1 MSLLMMVVSLM
12 LAAVVVVAIGNKVG
26 LPWPVLLTVLAAGAI
41 FLPDLPSIHIP
52 AELILPIFLP
62 PLLWAMARRTSWGV
76 IKTQWFSIV
85 MLSVLLVLV
94 STAIGAAT
102 AMWLMP
108 GMTLA
113 GAVVLSSA
121 LAPTD
126 AVAVEAVAEPAGI
139 PRRLSNTLQN
149 EGLFNDA
156 ASIVCF
162 SIALGAVE
170 SGGTID
176 LREGVLDFL
185 YNASVAIIMGLVMG
199 FVAAKIFD
207 WIDSPVARNAFS
219 WVLPFAV
226 YLVTDEVGASGVI
239 AVIIA
244 GVEMHS
250 RVKVGAEDRLTGHAF
265 WEPIEMLFTAAAFGL
280 VGLSV
285 RDAVK
290 SVGATIWH
298 GVWVGF
304 LLSLVL
310 VVVRFIWLMIMYRLY
325 SRKKKK
331 NVAPLRLQEVLL
343 LTWSGMRGLVTLA
356 LVLAIPAGGY
366 IPWQHEL
373 SVIAITVMAFTM
385 VFPGL
390 TLPWLVRQLSLD
402 RGPDAQGDIA
412 RERLFRRARDAANVV
427 IQANMDA
434 LPHSSIS
441 ALQNWIMEETNM
453 DEEELKAKAKDVRH
467 KAAEVRFEALAAA
480 QRELLS
486 ARREPGVD
494 PAIVDEV
501 LTEIDRMIVAAR
513 RN

>member
-12 LAAVVVVAIGNKVG
+12 LAAVIVVAIGNKVG

-41 FLPDLPSIHIP
+41 FLPALPTIHLP
-52 AELILPIFLP
+52 VDLILPIFLP

-76 IKTQWFSIV
+76 IKTQWFSIL
-85 MLSVLLVLV
+85 MLSVVLVLI

-113 GAVVLSSA
+113 GAVVLASA
-121 LAPTD
+121 LSPTD

-162 SIALGAVE
+162 SIALSAVE
-170 SGGTID
+170 SGGE
-176 LREGVLDFL
+176 LSLSEGVADFL
-185 YNASVAIIMGLVMG
+185 YNASVALVIGLLLG
-199 FVAAKIFD
+199 FIAAKIFD

-226 YLVTDEVGASGVI
+226 YLAADSLGASGVI

-285 RDAVK
+285 RDAVAT
-290 SVGATIWH
+290 VGASIWH

-304 LLSLVL
+304 ILSLVL
-310 VVVRFIWLMIMYRLY
+310 VAVRFLWLIFMYRLY
-325 SRKKKK
+325 VRQGKKTA
-331 NVAPLRLQEVLL
+331 APLRLQEVLL
-343 LTWSGMRGLVTLA
+343 LTWAGMRGLVTLA
-356 LVLAIPAGGY
+356 LVLAIPQGGY

-390 TLPWLVRQLSLD
+390 TLPWLVRRLSLD

-427 IQANMDA
+427 IQSHVDE
-434 LPHSSIS
+434 LPQSAVSSI
-441 ALQNWIMEETNM
+441 QHWIMEETNM
-453 DEEELKAKAKDVRH
+453 DEDELKAKAKEVRS

-501 LTEIDRMIVAAR
+501 LTEIDRMIIAAR
-513 RN
+513 RS